1 MSKSTPSLNE
11 ATKRQI
17 KQSTA
22 GINSPYTE
30 KTICISKVE
39 IYFINCLCEDLQQKN
54 TITSEKKSYA
64 FSDTLMLKEI
74 KYLETRLENQ
84 ISKSNVLENE
94 LEELKQ
100 HNLFLKAELK
110 LQLDSIKMTLNSSN
124 NNKDIKVLN
133 SKNNSGSINLNIPSA
148 ILLMVL

>member
-1 MSKSTPSLNE
+1 
-11 ATKRQI
+11 
-17 KQSTA
+17 
-22 GINSPYTE
+22 
-30 KTICISKVE
+30 
-39 IYFINCLCEDLQQKN
+39 
-54 TITSEKKSYA
+54 
-64 FSDTLMLKEI
+64 MLKEI
-74 KYLETRLENQ
+74 KHLETRLENQ
-84 ISKSNVLENE
+84 ISKANVLENE

-124 NNKDIKVLN
+124 NNKDINVLN